1 MVKISLRSTLIVPT
15 QRDALDRV
23 LHWAECFR
31 GKSIANIFGVD
42 LLSNRVWLRYQV
54 ALAEGFTNVVR
65 HAHKYLPADTP
76 IELQIQLEGRRLVL
90 RIWDSGPPFDLQC
103 KLKERLE
110 RFKLELHPEK
120 TRLIEF
126 GRFAESDRK
135 KRGEGKPETF
145 NFLGFTHICGRTR
158 KGRFQIRRKTQRR
171 RLQAKITEIKETLRR
186 RLHWKPTEVG
196 RWLKSVLVGHYQYYG
211 VPLNLRSLAA
221 FRYRVLHLWLK
232 TLRRRS
238 QKARLSWERMGKL
251 AKRWLPEARITQDWP
266 NKRLKRLTRGRS
278 PVR

>member
-110 RFKLELHPEK
+110 QPMPKVPRAGGHGLVIMHRASDELRYE
-120 TRLIEF
+120 R
-126 GRFAESDRK
+126 ESDER
-135 KRGEGKPETF
+135 
-145 NFLGFTHICGRTR
+145 NCL
-158 KGRFQIRRKTQRR
+158 
-171 RLQAKITEIKETLRR
+171 TLEWQ
-186 RLHWKPTEVG
+186 L
-196 RWLKSVLVGHYQYYG
+196 
-211 VPLNLRSLAA
+211 
-221 FRYRVLHLWLK
+221 
-232 TLRRRS
+232 
-238 QKARLSWERMGKL
+238 
-251 AKRWLPEARITQDWP
+251 
-266 NKRLKRLTRGRS
+266 
-278 PVR
+278 